1 MRNNKDNEEILK
13 DFRNNKYDVIVN
25 VKMITEGVDVP
36 DVKTIAELLRNKT
49 WQ

>member
-1 MRNNKDNEEILK
+1 MGTRIFDLTKILETNE
-13 DFRNNKYDVIVN
+13 
-25 VKMITEGVDVP
+25 VP